1 MSVRVL
7 TALDPRW
14 ESDYAVLIDSSRD
27 ATVVR
32 RCADVAELLSTAEA
46 GLADVALVS
55 ATVPGL
61 DRDAVDRLRHC
72 GVHPCGALAGGD
84 QADERRLRQLGV
96 ELWLPLTAGP
106 GEVDD
111 LLRSAVAAR
120 ADDGD
125 VARADDI
132 LVRAAGARG
141 QTGQAAA
148 GGVSGR
154 ADPAE
159 TAGDV
164 GLPVGLHSDAVDDL
178 PRRGSVL
185 AVWGPTGAPG
195 RTTVAV
201 GLAAELAAA
210 GVSVLLVDADTY
222 GASVAQWLSLLDE
235 APGLAAAARSSEQG
249 SLDLPTLARHAPEVA
264 PRFRVLTGLPRADR
278 WTEVRSAAMEQVL
291 ALARELAE
299 VVVVDCGFGIED
311 DEELSYDT
319 LAPRRNA
326 TTLTALEAADELVV
340 VGAADPVG
348 LQRLV
353 RAVQSLDVLPC
364 ATPLVVVN
372 RVRAS
377 AVGTRPEQR
386 IGEALGRFAGLEEPV
401 FLPYDLEAADG
412 ALLAGRTLVEHA
424 PTSSL
429 REALTALAA
438 RLDAYPA
445 SAAVPQ
451 GRRRRLTGSRRR

>member
-1 MSVRVL
+1 MTVRVL

-14 ESDYAVLIDSSRD
+14 ESAYAVLIDSSREGS
-27 ATVVR
+27 VVR

-46 GLADVALVS
+46 GLADVALLS

-61 DRDAVDRLRHC
+61 DRDAVDRLRRC
-72 GVHPCGALAGGD
+72 GVQPCGAQSGGD
-84 QADERRLRQLGV
+84 EADERRLRQLGV
-96 ELWLPLTAGP
+96 EAWLPLDAAP

-120 ADDGD
+120 SGEGSGAEADE
-125 VARADDI
+125 A
-132 LVRAAGARG
+132 LVHAGARG
-141 QTGQAAA
+141 A
-148 GGVSGR
+148 GGPDLASGPGEHAVGGAAR
-154 ADPAE
+154 AEGP
-159 TAGDV
+159 G
-164 GLPVGLHSDAVDDL
+164 PDL
-178 PRRGSVL
+178 PDDEPDADEPRRRGTVV

-201 GLAAELAAA
+201 GLAAEFAAA
-210 GVSVLLVDADTY
+210 GVSVLLIDADTY

-249 SLDLPTLARHAPEVA
+249 SLDLPGLARHAPEVSSG
-264 PRFRVLTGLPRADR
+264 FRVLTGLPRPDR
-278 WTEVRSAAMEQVL
+278 WTEVRSAAMGQVL
-291 ALARELAE
+291 ELSRQLAT
-299 VVVVDCGFGIED
+299 VVVVDCGFSIED

-319 LAPRRNA
+319 LAPRRNV
-326 TTLTALEAADELVV
+326 TTLTAIEEADELLV

-372 RVRAS
+372 RVRSS
-377 AVGTRPEQR
+377 AVGARPEQR
-386 IGEALGRFAGLEEPV
+386 IAEALGRFAGLEEPV
-401 FLPYDLEAADG
+401 FLPHDIEAADG

-424 PTSSL
+424 PTAPL
-429 REALTALAA
+429 RQALTALAR
-438 RLDAYPA
+438 RLTAYPA
-445 SAAVPQ
+445 ETASR
-451 GRRRRLTGSRRR
+451 GRRRLARSGA